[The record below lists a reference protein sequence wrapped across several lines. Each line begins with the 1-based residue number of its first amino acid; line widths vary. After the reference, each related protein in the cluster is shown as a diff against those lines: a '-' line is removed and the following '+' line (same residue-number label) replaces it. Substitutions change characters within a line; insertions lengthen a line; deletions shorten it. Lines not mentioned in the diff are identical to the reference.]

1 MLRFKEYLTDIM
13 EAKSDATTFF
23 HEVICGIACYNPAA
37 AKKIEKGADIR
48 QYFKNGTISAR
59 KGSGSTTEADVT
71 LSLIHI

>member
-1 MLRFKEYLTDIM
+1 MSYLPYKKTLELLRMLRFKEYLTDIM

-37 AKKIEKGADIR
+37 AKKIEKGAD
-48 QYFKNGTISAR
+48 
-59 KGSGSTTEADVT
+59 